1 MEMRK
6 PKIKAMPYDEWK
18 DNDTLEKMANDL
30 NDGGTNLVLGN
41 LDQLINWGRSNSL
54 WSLTFATSCCGIEFM
69 AVGCARYD
77 FSRFGFEVTRNS
89 PRQADLIMCAGTIT
103 NKMAPALKRLY
114 DQMAEP
120 KYVIAVG
127 GCAISG
133 GPFKDSYH
141 VMRGIDEIIPVDVYI
156 PGCPPRPEAIMYGM
170 MQLQRKVKIE
180 KFFGGANKKQN
191 EEERLLGKSNSAII
205 FEEKLGISAEEIKNK
220 REAEYAAS
228 KKPAEKPAR
237 PARPAA
243 AVASKAEAAAAETPK
258 DDAVKVAEVS
268 KKADTIIVDKPVT
281 KEDVEK
287 LGKELDQLSAE
298 TANNPA
304 ETDNTTN

>member
-1 MEMRK
+1 MEIRK
-6 PKIKAMPYDEWK
+6 PKIKSLPYDEWK
-18 DNDTLEKMANDL
+18 DNDTLSKMASEL

-69 AVGCARYD
+69 SVGCARYD

-156 PGCPPRPEAIMYGM
+156 PGCPPRPEAIIYGM
-170 MQLQRKVKIE
+170 MQLQRKVKVE
-180 KFFGGANKKQN
+180 KFFGGVNHKQTA
-191 EEERLLGKSNSAII
+191 EERELGKSNAELI
-205 FEEKLGISAEEIKNK
+205 FSEKLGINPEEIKEK
-220 REAEYAAS
+220 REAAWNDT
-228 KKPAEKPAR
+228 KNPAPKPAR
-237 PARPAA
+237 PVVKPAA
-243 AVASKAEAAAAETPK
+243 AAVKPADAPAKPAEAATTSSEPVAPK
-258 DDAVKVAEVS
+258 K
-268 KKADTIIVDKPVT
+268 DTIVVNQPVT
-281 KEDVEK
+281 QEDVEK
-287 LGKELDQLSAE
+287 LGKEIDQIDVASKAADE
-298 TANNPA
+298 TATNN
-304 ETDNTTN
+304 

>member
-1 MEMRK
+1 MEIRK
-6 PKIKAMPYDEWK
+6 PKIKSLPYDEWK
-18 DNDTLEKMANDL
+18 DNDTLSKMASEL

-69 AVGCARYD
+69 SVGCARYD

-156 PGCPPRPEAIMYGM
+156 PGCPPRPEAIIYGM
-170 MQLQRKVKIE
+170 MQLQRKVKVE
-180 KFFGGANKKQN
+180 KFFGGVNHKQTA
-191 EEERLLGKSNSAII
+191 EERELGKSNAELI
-205 FEEKLGISAEEIKNK
+205 FSEKLGITPEEIKEK
-220 REAEYAAS
+220 REAAWNDA
-228 KKPAEKPAR
+228 KNPAPKPAR
-237 PARPAA
+237 PVVKPAA
-243 AVASKAEAAAAETPK
+243 AAVKPADAPAKPAEAATTSSEPVAPK
-258 DDAVKVAEVS
+258 K
-268 KKADTIIVDKPVT
+268 DTIVVNQPVT
-281 KEDVEK
+281 QEDVEK
-287 LGKELDQLSAE
+287 LGKEIDQIDAASKATNE
-298 TANNPA
+298 TATNN
-304 ETDNTTN
+304 